1 MTVLLNYQT
10 NDSDEIAGA
19 LTGWEQDYTQL
30 GAGCL
35 SAELVRATFS
45 DASLFFESSNL
56 HLQQNMCPP
65 TGQVVVGI
73 PLYTSGD
80 SLFNG
85 QPLGINSILFL
96 QGGRELEI
104 SAVDRLGML
113 GLCLDL
119 SSVEETLE
127 ASEHAL
133 LSKAMGLRQIPL
145 FAKSAE
151 TLRQTLSKSLR
162 AFLQGNLNAECR
174 ESSKA
179 AIISGLQTALCGVSE
194 TLDSDLVKA
203 RSRKALAGRRQLVV
217 AAIEEMRTDLTKPLA
232 VETLCG
238 KLRISERTL
247 QYCFRQVCRTTPQQ
261 FSLALRL
268 GEAKR
273 RLKVAK
279 SVPITQIAFDL
290 GFSSSS
296 HFSSLYKR
304 LYGSCPSAL
313 KVQH

>member
-1 MTVLLNYQT
+1 MTGLLSYQT
-10 NDSDEIAGA
+10 NDSDDIAGA

-35 SAELVRATFS
+35 TAELVRVTFT

-65 TGQVVVGI
+65 PGQVVVGI
-73 PLYTSGD
+73 PLYATGE

-85 QPLGINSILFL
+85 QPLATDSILFL

-104 SAVDRLGML
+104 SAVGRLGML

-119 SSVEETLE
+119 SSVEQILET
-127 ASEHAL
+127 SEHAL
-133 LSKAMGLRQIPL
+133 LSKAMDLRQIPL
-145 FAKSAE
+145 SAKSAGALRH
-151 TLRQTLSKSLR
+151 TLGTSLR
-162 AFLQGNLNAECR
+162 AFQQGDIDADCA

-179 AIISGLQTALCGVSE
+179 TITSGLQTALCGVSE

-203 RSRKALAGRRQLVV
+203 RNRKALAGRRQLVL
-217 AAIEEMRTDLTKPLA
+217 AAIEVMRADLTSPLA
-232 VETLCG
+232 IEEICSRLKT
-238 KLRISERTL
+238 SERTL
-247 QYCFRQVCRTTPQQ
+247 QYCFRQVCQTTPQQ

-273 RLKVAK
+273 RLKA
-279 SVPITQIAFDL
+279 PQPDAITQIAFDL

-304 LYGSCPSAL
+304 LYGTCPSAL
-313 KVQH
+313 RSHH